1 MVRRGKVLQKMK
13 YLKIQN
19 QGELDIRLVALMG
32 GTTKIDNTSK
42 IGQFGTGLKYAISY
56 LVRTENKFKLFI
68 GENEVVFESKD
79 EVIGDSSFKE
89 IYCNGKSMS
98 ITTRYGY
105 QWKAWEAIREIWC
118 NAIDEGKH
126 CKEVLESTEIVG
138 FVDTTTF
145 YIEVSE
151 DIEDVLTNWNQFFL
165 EATPIFEDDKIAIY
179 ENTDKPLRIYKN
191 NTLIHVD
198 GYYESRFMYDFKTA
212 ELNELRQYIGYA
224 QSVIASAILRS
235 NKQLIDVILKDFQD
249 RNTGNFIEYTLG
261 FQYASYNKEHL
272 LDIFDGYLFLHPD
285 SDRSSNSKSVK
296 VNKSLF
302 FILQEC
308 GLMTEKVSSVRGRSY
323 GGSGY
328 GYDEDEEI
336 TYSEI
341 TNGKLENRINET
353 LKKFKAELD
362 FEIVIPKDSDFDVLI
377 TGNNEFVFSND
388 LHNQSDADLE
398 ATVLIA
404 LFQQKEGNIYK
415 ALKRLIKFARSNKAF
430 EKIFF
435 GTV

>member
-1 MVRRGKVLQKMK
+1 MK
-13 YLKIQN
+13 YFKIQN
-19 QGELDIRLVALMG
+19 NGELDIRLVALMG
-32 GTTKIDNTSK
+32 GTTKIDNPNK

-56 LVRTENKFKLFI
+56 LIRTNNAFRLFI
-68 GENEVVFESKD
+68 GENEIIFESKD
-79 EVIGDSSFKE
+79 ETIGGNTFKE

-118 NAIDEGKH
+118 NAIDEGEH
-126 CKEVLESTEIVG
+126 YKEEIEDLPLIG
-138 FVDTTTF
+138 APNTTTF
-145 YIEVSE
+145 FVEIND
-151 DIEDVLTNWNQFFL
+151 DILDVLQNWAKYFL

-179 ENTDKPLRIYKN
+179 ENIDKPLRIYKN
-191 NTLIHVD
+191 NTLIHID
-198 GYYESRFMYDFKTA
+198 GYYKSRFMYDFKNS

-224 QSVIASAILRS
+224 HSVIANGILRA
-235 NKQLIDVILKDFQD
+235 NKEFIDIFLKDFKNN
-249 RNTGNFIEYTLG
+249 NTSYIEYNLD
-261 FQYASYNKEHL
+261 FNHSDKDKDHL
-272 LDIFDGYLFLHPD
+272 LEIFDGYLFLHPD
-285 SDRSSNSKSVK
+285 SDRSNNAKSVK

-302 FILQEC
+302 FILQDA
-308 GLMTEKVSSVRGRSY
+308 GLITEKISSVRGRSY

-328 GYDEDEEI
+328 GYDDDEEI
-336 TYSEI
+336 TYSEV
-341 TNGKLENRINET
+341 TNGKLERRIKLT
-353 LKKFKAELD
+353 LEKFKAELE
-362 FEIVIPKDSDFDVLI
+362 FEIVIPKNSDFDVLI
-377 TGNNEFVFSND
+377 TGDNEFVFSND

-435 GTV
+435 GTI